1 MDSKSISQGNS
12 EVTIMSASPAKI
24 TKSTG
29 SWMSFIKPA
38 PGARLRL
45 FCFPYAGGG
54 SMIFRNWAAGL
65 PSTVEV
71 AALRLPGREGRL
83 SEKPFTSLASLVR
96 TINEVLEPYLDKP
109 FAFFGHSMGAV
120 IGYELARLLQTERG
134 LEPSHLFV
142 SGRRAPQY
150 PDDNRHT
157 SALPEKEFVEEL
169 KRLNGTPRE
178 VLDHPE
184 LMEMMIPVLRADF
197 SVCQGYEYTP
207 GPPLNCPITAYGG
220 LNDTDVTRE
229 TLEGWR
235 EHTTSTFTLRML
247 EGDHFFL
254 HSSQSLLLR
263 VLSQA
268 LHKLF

>member
-1 MDSKSISQGNS
+1 
-12 EVTIMSASPAKI
+12 
-24 TKSTG
+24 
-29 SWMSFIKPA
+29 
-38 PGARLRL
+38 
-45 FCFPYAGGG
+45 
-54 SMIFRNWAAGL
+54 MIFRKWADGL
-65 PSTVEV
+65 PSAVEV

-83 SEKPFTSLASLVR
+83 SEKPFTSLQPLVKV
-96 TINEVLEPYLDKP
+96 ISEVLEPYLDKP

-120 IGYELARLLQTERG
+120 IGFECARRLRAERG
-134 LEPSHLFV
+134 LEPAHLFV

-150 PDDNRHT
+150 PDDDRNT
-157 SALPEKEFVEEL
+157 YALPEKEFVEEL
-169 KRLNGTPRE
+169 ARLNGTPKE

-184 LMEMMIPVLRADF
+184 LMEMMIPLLRADF
-197 SVCQGYEYTP
+197 SVCQAYDYDP

-220 LNDTDVTRE
+220 LSDTGVTRE

-254 HSSQSLLLR
+254 NSSQSLLLR

-268 LHKLF
+268 LHKLI

>member
-1 MDSKSISQGNS
+1 MSTSYVATTKTTSSWISF
-12 EVTIMSASPAKI
+12 V
-24 TKSTG
+24 
-29 SWMSFIKPA
+29 KPA
-38 PGARLRL
+38 PAARLRL

-54 SMIFRNWAAGL
+54 AMIFRKWADAL

-71 AALRLPGREGRL
+71 TALRLPGREGRL
-83 SEKPFTSLASLVR
+83 REEPFVSLAPLVR

-109 FAFFGHSMGAV
+109 FAFFGHSMGAA
-120 IGYELARLLQTERG
+120 IGYEWARLLQGERG
-134 LEPSHLFV
+134 LQPLHLFV

-150 PDDNRHT
+150 PDDDRHT
-157 SALPEKEFVEEL
+157 YALPEKEFVEEL

-184 LMEMMIPVLRADF
+184 LMEMMLPLLRADF
-197 SVCQGYEYTP
+197 SVCGGYEYSP

-220 LNDTDVTRE
+220 LSDTSVTRA

-268 LHKLF
+268 LHQLI

>member
-1 MDSKSISQGNS
+1 MSTSYVTTTKTTSSWISF
-12 EVTIMSASPAKI
+12 V
-24 TKSTG
+24 
-29 SWMSFIKPA
+29 KPA
-38 PGARLRL
+38 PAARLRL

-54 SMIFRNWAAGL
+54 AMIFRKWADAL

-71 AALRLPGREGRL
+71 AALRPPGREGRL
-83 SEKPFTSLASLVR
+83 KEKPFTSLAPLVR
-96 TINEVLEPYLDKP
+96 TIDEVLEPYLDKP

-120 IGYELARLLQTERG
+120 IGYEWARLLQAERG
-134 LEPSHLFV
+134 LEPLHLFV

-150 PDDNRHT
+150 PDDDCQTH
-157 SALPEKEFVEEL
+157 ALPEKEFVEEL

-184 LMEMMIPVLRADF
+184 LMEMMLPLLRADF
-197 SVCQGYEYTP
+197 SVCGGYEYSP

-220 LNDTDVTRE
+220 LSDTSVTRA

-235 EHTTSTFTLRML
+235 QHTTSTFTLRML

-268 LHKLF
+268 LHQLI